1 MSIRYKVIE
10 TPLNSHALEGDVQ
23 YVNPICISSR
33 FSVSCG
39 KHLTAYPSLEPFD
52 MPPALIALLLGI
64 AIGALASGAGAF
76 LSYWFGL
83 RAPTAR
89 SRAPLGYLFLIV
101 GALGVT
107 GVFAVIGSIL
117 RGHSL
122 LYTFLIGVGIMIG
135 FSIAFA
141 ILLFAWIQ
149 HEPDE

>member
-1 MSIRYKVIE
+1 
-10 TPLNSHALEGDVQ
+10 
-23 YVNPICISSR
+23 
-33 FSVSCG
+33 
-39 KHLTAYPSLEPFD
+39 
-52 MPPALIALLLGI
+52 MPPALTALFLGTV
-64 AIGALASGAGAF
+64 IGALASLVGAF

-83 RAPTAR
+83 RTPTVQ
-89 SRAPLGYLFLIV
+89 SKAPLGYLFLV
-101 GALGVT
+101 VTALGVT
-107 GVFAVIGSIL
+107 GVFAVIGSIF